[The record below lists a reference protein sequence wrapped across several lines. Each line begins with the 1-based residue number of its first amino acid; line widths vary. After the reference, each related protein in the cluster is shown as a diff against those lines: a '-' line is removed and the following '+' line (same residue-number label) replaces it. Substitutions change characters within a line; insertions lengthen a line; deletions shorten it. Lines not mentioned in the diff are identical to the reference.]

1 MEGGGEMAGGKERSR
16 SKEKKISA
24 SLEYLQVPLF
34 FPIDLSLYLPL
45 LNKMPEKTH

>member
-1 MEGGGEMAGGKERSR
+1 MAGGKERSR
-16 SKEKKISA
+16 SKEKKLA

-45 LNKMPEKTH
+45 LNKMPQKNSLIRL